1 MIKGD
6 FLRIEMSSLTLSSR
20 LVANVSMVWYKGNV
34 DKVGTHEPV
43 ISPKLIDSICSFSEG
58 EILSSVLRTSGS

>member
-1 MIKGD
+1 MKGD
-6 FLRIEMSSLTLSSR
+6 FFRIEMSSLTLSSK
-20 LVANVSMVWYKGNV
+20 LVANVSMVWYKGNIEM
-34 DKVGTHEPV
+34 VGTYEPV